1 MLQNFLFGLVANPP
15 TLPSTLLRMPTNY
28 FADIHSAVVDKLAMA
43 AGNEIRF
50 LATGDD
56 VEFTFDMRETNG
68 SIEVYYGWFYH
79 KKITLH
85 TGINTITITYP
96 KKFAGDKSWYQGNFN
111 PDVCRLLLRGTNI
124 KLLSMPTNLKPPTK
138 SDIPPLT
145 YVAYGTS
152 ITQGASTSSS
162 ILQYPS
168 QVARNLQTNVINL
181 GVRGSAYCE
190 PAIAEYIVAELEWD
204 FISLEI
210 SVNMLNQN
218 QSAETFKSAAAK
230 FINILACSG
239 KPIFCISI
247 LPYYG
252 ELGIASDKKFAS
264 TTAEYRNALKELC
277 TASPFHNVHYIN
289 GRDILKNLASLS
301 TDLIH
306 PNDAGAIEIGRELA
320 ELMSPF
326 IKQIDY

>member
-28 FADIHSAVVDKLAMA
+28 FADIRSAVVDKLAMA

-79 KKITLH
+79 K
-85 TGINTITITYP
+85 N
-96 KKFAGDKSWYQGNFN
+96 
-111 PDVCRLLLRGTNI
+111 
-124 KLLSMPTNLKPPTK
+124 
-138 SDIPPLT
+138 
-145 YVAYGTS
+145 
-152 ITQGASTSSS
+152 
-162 ILQYPS
+162 
-168 QVARNLQTNVINL
+168 
-181 GVRGSAYCE
+181 
-190 PAIAEYIVAELEWD
+190 
-204 FISLEI
+204 
-210 SVNMLNQN
+210 
-218 QSAETFKSAAAK
+218 
-230 FINILACSG
+230 
-239 KPIFCISI
+239 
-247 LPYYG
+247 
-252 ELGIASDKKFAS
+252 
-264 TTAEYRNALKELC
+264 
-277 TASPFHNVHYIN
+277 
-289 GRDILKNLASLS
+289 LKNLASLS